1 MDIEKVGGVSDHG
14 AVNVV
19 VLFLMFGEKLL
30 WGGGSRVKKGVL
42 YLCGG
47 FWYVVV
53 VQFLG
58 VEAVVLGRVFPDES
72 SELYRGV
79 GLVSVV

>member
-1 MDIEKVGGVSDHG
+1 MDIEEVGGMSDHG

-19 VLFLMFGEKLL
+19 VLFLMFGKKLL

-47 FWYVVV
+47 FWHVVAV
-53 VQFLG
+53 ELLG
-58 VEAVVLGRVFPDES
+58 MEAIVLGRVFPDES
-72 SELYRGV
+72 TEL
-79 GLVSVV
+79 